1 MKKPLGKSRQDEEGN
16 TILLRQPS
24 RKTFYCFTA
33 YPKEETDENL
43 LIERLKAISNKFMFG
58 REICPT
64 TQKKHL
70 QGFIHLKKPM
80 RPTELNLPMKPH
92 IEPCEGNEIQNVK
105 YCSKDGDYYKYGFPT
120 PIKTIELR
128 LWQQNILH
136 ITNQE
141 PSDRKIY
148 WFYENIGNFGKSA
161 FCKYMVVNHNA
172 LFCCSGKYSD
182 LINLVFNSDM
192 DKSRVVIFDIPRNH
206 KNKISY
212 SALESIKNGLVCNTK
227 YETGTKVFNSPHIIV
242 FANSPPEEGQLSID
256 RLIVTELRQE
266 LI

>member
-1 MKKPLGKSRQDEEGN
+1 MKKPLEINRDDREGN
-16 TILLRQPS
+16 TKPLRQS
-24 RKTFYCFTA
+24 LQKMFYCFTA
-33 YPKEETDENL
+33 FPKEETDINL
-43 LIERLKAISNKFMFG
+43 LIERLKEISTKYIIGN
-58 REICPT
+58 EICPT

-70 QGFIHLKKPM
+70 QGFFALKKRM
-80 RPTELNLPMKPH
+80 RLTELNLPMKPH
-92 IEPCEGNEIQNVK
+92 IEPCKGDESSNIK
-105 YCSKDGDYYKYGFPT
+105 YCSKDGDYIKYGFPT

-172 LFCCSGKYSD
+172 LFCCSGKYAD
-182 LINLVFNSDM
+182 LINLVFNSNM
-192 DKSRVVIFDIPRNH
+192 DKSRTVIFDIPRNH
-206 KNKISY
+206 KNSISY

-242 FANSPPEEGQLSID
+242 FSNYPPESGMLSND
-256 RLIVTELRQE
+256 RLIITELRQE
-266 LI
+266 LL

>member
-1 MKKPLGKSRQDEEGN
+1 MKKPLGKTRLDEEGN
-16 TILLRQPS
+16 TILLRQPN
-24 RKTFYCFTA
+24 RNTFYCFTA
-33 YPKEETDENL
+33 FSKEENDHIY
-43 LIERLKAISNKFMFG
+43 LIIRL
-58 REICPT
+58 REIGKKFIIGNEVCPT
-64 TQKKHL
+64 TQKKHY

-80 RPTELNLPMKPH
+80 RPTELKLPMNPH
-92 IEPCEGNEIQNVK
+92 IEPCKGNEDQNIK
-105 YCSKDGDYYKYGFPT
+105 YCSKEGDYYKEGFPA

-136 ITNQE
+136 ITLQE

-161 FCKYMVVNHNA
+161 FCKYMVVKHNA
-172 LFCCSGKYSD
+172 LFCCSGKYAD

-192 DKSRVVIFDIPRNH
+192 DKSRTVIFDIPRNH
-206 KNKISY
+206 KNSISY

-242 FANSPPEEGQLSID
+242 FSNYPPESGMLSND
-256 RLIVTELRQE
+256 RLIITELRQE
-266 LI
+266 LL